1 MSGEYTCKYYRYSHY
16 VERVPYGERE
26 IKKIN
31 VRLGRGIMKDI
42 KSFVTKNKENICVR
56 EESNL

>member
-1 MSGEYTCKYYRYSHY
+1 MSKEFRM
-16 VERVPYGERE
+16 ERE